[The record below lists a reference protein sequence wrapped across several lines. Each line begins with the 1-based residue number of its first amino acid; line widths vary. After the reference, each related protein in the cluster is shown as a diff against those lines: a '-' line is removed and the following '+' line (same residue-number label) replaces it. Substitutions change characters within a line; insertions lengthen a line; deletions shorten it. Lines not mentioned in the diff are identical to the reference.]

1 MKKGRSRIDQTI
13 QRKVEKLDKRLK
25 MKEEKLKQSNKR
37 NWKILKDLTSQISI
51 KQNLLE
57 RKLASENDKNILT
70 TND

>member
-1 MKKGRSRIDQTI
+1 
-13 QRKVEKLDKRLK
+13 